1 MDTPREPKEHRKA
14 SARTLKPANYNL
26 IIDYRLGPALGV
38 AARQTPRRQFS
49 VLADVNHPART
60 GRPTKAGVY

>member
-38 AARQTPRRQFS
+38 AARHQPPYGGPH
-49 VLADVNHPART
+49 ADSFL
-60 GRPTKAGVY
+60 YWQM